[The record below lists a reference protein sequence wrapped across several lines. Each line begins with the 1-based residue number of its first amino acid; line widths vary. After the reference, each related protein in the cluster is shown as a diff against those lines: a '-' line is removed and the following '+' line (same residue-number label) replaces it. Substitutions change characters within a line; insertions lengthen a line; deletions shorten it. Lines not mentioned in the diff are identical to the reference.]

1 VQVASNLCLS
11 RSSPSRSVVLR
22 AGLGVF
28 AQATLLVRSAESLAL
43 IAFAANRL
51 CSIIYGMVNRNLDI
65 PMDRIEA
72 FCRKWKI
79 RELSLFGSVLRD
91 DFRPDSDVDVL
102 VSFEPDAPWDLF
114 HLVEM
119 RDELIALFGR
129 DVDLVEKEGL
139 RNPFRRR
146 TILDTR
152 EVIYAA

>member
-1 VQVASNLCLS
+1 MVS
-11 RSSPSRSVVLR
+11 RN
-22 AGLGVF
+22 
-28 AQATLLVRSAESLAL
+28 
-43 IAFAANRL
+43 I
-51 CSIIYGMVNRNLDI
+51 DI
-65 PMDRIEA
+65 PRNEIEV

-79 RELSLFGSVLRD
+79 KELSLFGSVLRD

-114 HLVEM
+114 DLVDM
-119 RDELIALFGR
+119 RDELMALFGR

>member
-1 VQVASNLCLS
+1 
-11 RSSPSRSVVLR
+11 
-22 AGLGVF
+22 
-28 AQATLLVRSAESLAL
+28 
-43 IAFAANRL
+43 
-51 CSIIYGMVNRNLDI
+51 MVSRNLDI
-65 PMDRIEA
+65 PMDRVEA
-72 FCRKWKI
+72 FCRKWMI
-79 RELSLFGSVLRD
+79 RELSLFGSVLRE

-102 VSFEPDAPWDLF
+102 VSFASDAPWDLF
-114 HLVEM
+114 HLAEM

>member
-1 VQVASNLCLS
+1 
-11 RSSPSRSVVLR
+11 
-22 AGLGVF
+22 
-28 AQATLLVRSAESLAL
+28 
-43 IAFAANRL
+43 
-51 CSIIYGMVNRNLDI
+51 MVSRNLEI
-65 PMDRIEA
+65 PMDRIET

-79 RELSLFGSVLRD
+79 REFSLFGSVLRE

-102 VSFEPDAPWDLF
+102 VSFESDAPWDLF

-146 TILDTR
+146 AILDTR